1 MFTII
6 HMRFSISFLQFISL
20 TLEKKKTTQGM
31 TKEELI
37 DNLGTIARSG
47 SKAFIAKM
55 KATGGPGAAQTKD
68 SIIGQ
73 FGVGF
78 YAGFMV
84 GNRITVTSRSYQPE
98 VPAHMWHSEG
108 AGEFEV
114 VSQDR

>member
-1 MFTII
+1 MHVVT
-6 HMRFSISFLQFISL
+6 MP
-20 TLEKKKTTQGM
+20 GM

-55 KATGGPGAAQTKD
+55 KASSGDGAAQAKD

-84 GNRITVTSRSYQPE
+84 GKEISVVSRSFE
-98 VPAHMWHSEG
+98 EGAVPYMWKSEG
-108 AGEFEV
+108 TGEYEIV
-114 VSQDR
+114 ETQADG